1 MAALHCGNATDEAL
15 DGLVTFAKAEE
26 GYLGQM
32 VEAIAAARYLA
43 GNHDAP
49 ITPTHVAV
57 ATRKQQTS
65 ARVKALALNVKPVR
79 RGRFKLLAA

>member
-1 MAALHCGNATDEAL
+1 
-15 DGLVTFAKAEE
+15 
-26 GYLGQM
+26 M
-32 VEAIAAARYLA
+32 VEAIAAARHLA
-43 GNHDAP
+43 GNHNAP
-49 ITPTHVAV
+49 IAATHVAV